1 MPFELPHVRLA
12 AVDTQDDTYRLTP
25 PRDGAALEASIA
37 CLGLLCAPILVGS
50 EKRWT
55 VISGFRRVA
64 ACRRLGWERIPAR
77 LPADTAEPWR
87 CARWA
92 VAEKAAERPL
102 EGLAAGRALRLLR
115 RFAPGEEALGQALRH
130 FGLPH
135 QPAAR
140 ERLESLCDLPD
151 AIQAAVSDGVL
162 AVSTA
167 LSLGRMPPETAQG
180 VAALLSALRFG
191 VNKQREVLTLLE
203 EIARREGMPLDAVL
217 EAPELK
223 ALAADVESDPAQ
235 RGHRLRTYLYQRRYP
250 ALSRAQRR
258 FETLSRGLCPDPGVQ
273 LAAPQGFESRAFRLA
288 LAFSSRSDLARHR
301 QTLERL
307 LSDPDL
313 DEMFQLA

>member
-1 MPFELPHVRLA
+1 MPFERKRVPLA
-12 AVDTQDDTYRLTP
+12 AIDEEDHTYRLGDS
-25 PRDGAALEASIA
+25 RDVTGLVASIA
-37 CLGLLCAPILVGS
+37 HLGLLCAPILIGTN
-50 EKRWT
+50 ERWT
-55 VISGFRRVA
+55 VVGGFRRVA
-64 ACRRLGWERIPAR
+64 ACRRLRMEKMPARIPLEA
-77 LPADTAEPWR
+77 AEPWQ

-102 EGLAAGRALRLLR
+102 EALEAGRALRLLR
-115 RFAPGEEALGQALRH
+115 RFAPDANAFGRTVRL
-130 FGLPH
+130 FGLPD
-135 QPAAR
+135 QATAQV
-140 ERLESLCDLPD
+140 RLEGLCDLPD
-151 AIQAAVSDGVL
+151 GIQAAVSDGAL

-167 LSLGRMPPETAQG
+167 LSLGRMTPETARR

-223 ALAADVESDPAQ
+223 ALATDVDSDPAQ

-258 FETLSRGLCPDPGVQ
+258 FDVISRGLCPAPGAQ
-273 LAAPQGFESRAFRLA
+273 LSAPQGFESRAFRLT
-288 LAFSSRSDLARHR
+288 LAFSSRSDLGRHR
-301 QTLERL
+301 QTLEQL
-307 LSDPDL
+307 LSHPDL